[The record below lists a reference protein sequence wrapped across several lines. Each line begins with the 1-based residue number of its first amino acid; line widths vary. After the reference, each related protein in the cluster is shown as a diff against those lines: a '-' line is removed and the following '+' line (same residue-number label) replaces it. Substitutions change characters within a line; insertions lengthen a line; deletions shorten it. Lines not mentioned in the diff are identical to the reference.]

1 MKMGTGGVERGQ
13 RMLIFLLSVI
23 VFLVG
28 FFLRLIE
35 IKNTPSKTIM
45 LSQDSMEKLGETLF

>member
-1 MKMGTGGVERGQ
+1 MKFFV
-13 RMLIFLLSVI
+13 
-23 VFLVG
+23 VG

-45 LSQDSMEKLGETLF
+45 LPQDSMEKLGETLF